1 MSMAASPP
9 VSKPATAFGTII
21 VMGVSGCGKS
31 SLGTALAHR
40 LGCSFIEGDDLHPQ
54 CNVAKMSRG
63 VALEDADRWPW
74 LDALGEKISSHTDG
88 SVVLSCSA
96 LRRAYRDR
104 LRRSAKGPV
113 IFLFL
118 QGSRSALQARLEQ
131 RRGHYMPAQLLD
143 SQLATL
149 EPPTCEPD
157 VVTIDIEQSIEC
169 VVANVLSTLANRSI

>member
-9 VSKPATAFGTII
+9 VSKPATSLGAII

-31 SLGTALAHR
+31 SLGSALAHR

-63 VALEDADRWPW
+63 VALDDADRWPW
-74 LDALGEKISSHTDG
+74 LDALGEQIAFHAGS

-96 LRRAYRDR
+96 LRRTYRDR
-104 LRRSAKGPV
+104 LRHSTQGPV
-113 IFLFL
+113 TFVFL
-118 QGSRSALQARLEQ
+118 QGSRTALQARLEQ

-149 EPPTCEPD
+149 ELPTSEPD
-157 VVTIDIEQSIEC
+157 VVTIDIEQPIES
-169 VVANVLSTLANRSI
+169 VVTSVLSTLASRSR